1 MRRFTALSLLLALA
15 LSACG
20 TILPPAS
27 PSPTPSPTIIT
38 PTPEPVVTAP
48 PLPTP
53 GGPRT
58 LVLWLP
64 PQFDPNGGTP
74 AGDLLKSRLD
84 QFAADNPEITIEIRI
99 KAANGPSGLLEAL
112 TAASRAAPAALPDLI
127 ALSRPDLEAAA
138 VLSLLRPLDGLTTVL
153 DNPDWYTFAGQM
165 AHIQNTAYGLPFAGD
180 ALLLAYHPSQVTL
193 EADAGWTQIRNLGV
207 GLAFPAADPQA
218 LVSLGLYQSSGGALF
233 DAEGQPSLDPSGVE
247 TLFEFYA
254 QASASG
260 LMPVADT
267 QFQTDAQ
274 SWQAYREGRAA
285 LSIAWA
291 SQVLAEASPDTNLLP
306 LPGLDSQPYTLAAGW
321 SWAVTS
327 TDAEQQALAARLA
340 EFLVDSQFLAG
351 WTAAAGYLP
360 PRPNSLLQWKD
371 RPSQVIAARVLES
384 AHLIPSQDLLLVL
397 GPLMQEAVVGVL
409 QGQITAPEAAQ
420 SVIEQ
425 LK

>member
-1 MRRFTALSLLLALA
+1 MRRFIALSLLLALA
-15 LSACG
+15 LNACG
-20 TILPPAS
+20 TLLPPAS
-27 PSPTPSPTIIT
+27 PSPTPSLTAT
-38 PTPEPVVTAP
+38 PTPEPLVTAP
-48 PLPTP
+48 PPPTP

-58 LVLWLP
+58 LVVWLP
-64 PQFDPNGGTP
+64 PQFDPNSGAP
-74 AGDLLKSRLD
+74 AGELLKSRLD
-84 QFAADNPEITIEIRI
+84 RFTSENPEITIEIRI
-99 KAANGPSGLLEAL
+99 KAASGPSNLLEAL
-112 TAASRAAPAALPDLI
+112 TAASRAAPDALPDLI
-127 ALSRPDLEAAA
+127 ALPRPDLEAAA
-138 VLSLLRPLDGLTTVL
+138 ALSLLRPLDGLTTVL
-153 DNPDWYTFAGQM
+153 DDPDWYAFAGQM
-165 AHIQNTAYGLPFAGD
+165 AHIQNAAYGLPFAGD

-193 EADAGWTQIRNLGV
+193 EADAGWTQIRDLGA

-233 DAEGQPSLDPSGVE
+233 DAEGRPSLDLAGVE

-285 LSIAWA
+285 LSITWA
-291 SQVLAEASPDTNLLP
+291 SQALAEASSDTNLLP
-306 LPGLDSQPYTLAAGW
+306 LPGLDSQPFTLAAGW

-327 TDAEQQALAARLA
+327 TDAGQQALAARLA
-340 EFLVDSQFLAG
+340 EFLVDSQFLAE

-360 PRPNSLLQWKD
+360 PRPNSLPLWKD
-371 RPSQVIAARVLES
+371 RPSQALAAQALES
-384 AHLIPSQDLLLVL
+384 AHLIPSQDLLLAL
-397 GPLMQEAVVGVL
+397 GPLMQEAVVGLL